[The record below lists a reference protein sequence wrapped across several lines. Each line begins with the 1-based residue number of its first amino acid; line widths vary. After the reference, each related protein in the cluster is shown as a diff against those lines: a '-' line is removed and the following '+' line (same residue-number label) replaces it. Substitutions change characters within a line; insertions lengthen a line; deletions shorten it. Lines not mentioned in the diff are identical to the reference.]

1 MRRPLL
7 HARALAVA
15 FWLLLL
21 INGTGLAALVLFP
34 PGPVL

>member
-1 MRRPLL
+1 M
-7 HARALAVA
+7 HAKALAVA
-15 FWLLLL
+15 AWLLLL